1 METSFYYVPRV
12 GIEPTTNPS
21 SGECSTTE
29 LPRHYLN
36 IVTWGLSFF
45 NCYPL
50 FFLHINFIYLN
61 TTPPCYTKRRYS
73 RSVRE
78 FIHNMRKDKI
88 RAYELRRQ
96 NKSYSEI
103 SKALGIPKGTLGGW
117 FKDEE
122 WSKTIRDSLGTK
134 HSLASPAKLAAI
146 IKSNK
151 DRWLRKHQEY
161 RDLGESEFKQLQNDP
176 LFLAGIILYWSE
188 GTKNAKGSQVKLANS
203 DPMMVRIFYAFLKDI
218 IKVPKDKI
226 NIWLLLYPDLVDDMQ
241 KSFWSRATGVPLSQF
256 KKSVYIVG
264 RHPTKRLS
272 YGVCNIYVQSR
283 EVKEKMLVW
292 LDLSQKMLLARIS

>member
-1 METSFYYVPRV
+1 
-12 GIEPTTNPS
+12 
-21 SGECSTTE
+21 
-29 LPRHYLN
+29 
-36 IVTWGLSFF
+36 
-45 NCYPL
+45 
-50 FFLHINFIYLN
+50 
-61 TTPPCYTKRRYS
+61 
-73 RSVRE
+73 
-78 FIHNMRKDKI
+78 MRKDKI

-96 NKSYSEI
+96 DKSYSEI

-122 WSKTIRDSLGTK
+122 WSKTIRDSLGAK

-151 DRWLRKHQEY
+151 ERWSKKRQEY

-176 LFLAGIILYWSE
+176 MFLTGVMLYWGE
-188 GTKNAKGSQVKLANS
+188 GTKDAKGSQVKLANS
-203 DPMMVRIFYAFLKDI
+203 DPMMIRIFYAFLKDT

-226 NIWLLLYPDLVDDMQ
+226 NIWLLLYPDLADDMQ
-241 KSFWSRATGVPLSQF
+241 KSFWSRATGVPSSQF

-283 EVKEKMLVW
+283 DIEEKIL
-292 LDLSQKMLLARIS
+292 